1 MWLINVGTRQ
11 LEEFIGLATPR
22 YAILSHTWDAGQE
35 ITFQEFQSTS
45 WVGAAAPGA
54 GKTAAAKTGWRKI
67 DLTCHQAA
75 LDGLSYAWVDT
86 CCIDKSSS
94 AELSE
99 AINSM
104 FSWYHRADVCYVYL
118 SDLVS
123 HPFTAA
129 GGRRRRSSEKVTATA
144 EPQPGREPP
153 APLNLEAGIRHC
165 RWFTRCWT
173 LQELIAPERVKFYDM
188 GWAFRFTKA
197 EAAEKLARI
206 TGIDIDVL
214 RLGGRPGVAGRAVL
228 DAASVA
234 QKMSWA
240 AGRHSTRI
248 EDVAYSLLGLFGINM
263 PLLYGEEEKAFLRLQ
278 AEIVSS
284 CPDTTILAWVLAAK
298 EDRPDEIEESSGIGG
313 DEEVDGD
320 ILASPFSGV
329 MASSPGLFCACG
341 RTKRLLDQSSFDFSM
356 SNRGIKLRAQFGLRR
371 CQIFR
376 GSCLVLPVCRIQ
388 DVSYGILV
396 RNAGRGCFVRQQPG
410 ELVRIKPHEMAHR
423 LMLDPFLL
431 TKLPPM
437 LGTEGGRSG
446 TRMNMILHS
455 RRCVLEIVL
464 APGMEVYRR
473 WPWQQWDDLDML
485 FFGSEQSTEEASWA
499 SLKIVTLPPAL
510 MGMDTSKSVDFL
522 FYAFGWTRPPG
533 LPGSEPRCGVHRVS
547 GTVNDRVIEQM
558 NDEAVR
564 DSWNAYW
571 VGYRLQSN
579 EVPEQ
584 SYVVAGTSAEKTL
597 LITSTVHL
605 VEGETGERHFWR
617 VSFDWQVVHRNTL
630 TERPNRAWKNINW
643 GPMWLAPWND

>member
-1 MWLINVGTRQ
+1 MWLINVETRQ
-11 LEEFIGLATPR
+11 LEEFIGLTTPR

-35 ITFQEFQSTS
+35 ITFQEFQSTGGA
-45 WVGAAAPGA
+45 GAAAPGA
-54 GKTAAAKTGWRKI
+54 DKTAATKTGWRKI
-67 DLTCHQAA
+67 DLACHQAA
-75 LDGLSYAWVDT
+75 RDGLLYAWVDT

-104 FSWYHRADVCYVYL
+104 FSWYHRAEVCYVYL
-118 SDLVS
+118 SDLTS
-123 HPFTAA
+123 HPVTAT
-129 GGRRRRSSEKVTATA
+129 GGRRRRPFEDVTTA
-144 EPQPGREPP
+144 AGPQPGRDPP
-153 APLNLEAGIRHC
+153 PPLDLETDIRHC

-173 LQELIAPERVKFYDM
+173 LQELIAPDWVKFYDM

-197 EAAEKLARI
+197 EAAEMLACI
-206 TGIDIDVL
+206 TGIDVDVL
-214 RLGGRPGVAGRAVL
+214 RLGGRLGAAGRAVL

-284 CPDTTILAWVLAAK
+284 CPDTTILAWAVLTYP
-298 EDRPDEIEESSGIGG
+298 DRPNVIEETS
-313 DEEVDGD
+313 
-320 ILASPFSGV
+320 FSGV
-329 MASSPGLFCACG
+329 MASSPGLFRACG

-371 CQIFR
+371 CQIFK

-388 DVSYGILV
+388 DVTYGILV

-410 ELVRIKPHEMAHR
+410 ELVRIKPHEMGHR

-431 TKLPPM
+431 TKLPPVI
-437 LGTEGGRSG
+437 GTEGEELG
-446 TRMNMILHS
+446 TRWNMILQS
-455 RRCVLEIVL
+455 RRCVLEVVL

-473 WPWQQWDDLDML
+473 WPWQQWDDQDML
-485 FFGSEQSTEEASWA
+485 FFGSEQSTEEASWV
-499 SLKIVTLPPAL
+499 SLKIVTSPPHL
-510 MGMDTSKSVDFL
+510 MGIDRSKSVDFL
-522 FYAFGWTRPPG
+522 FYAFGWNWPPG
-533 LPGSEPRCGVHRVS
+533 LPVSEPRCGVHRVS

-571 VGYRLQSN
+571 VGNRLQSN
-579 EVPEQ
+579 GVPEQ
-584 SYVVAGTSAEKTL
+584 SYVVAGTSAEKAL
-597 LITSTVHL
+597 LITSTVHQ
-605 VEGETGERHFWR
+605 VEGEIGERHFWR
-617 VSFDWQVVHRNTL
+617 VSFDWRVVHRDTL
-630 TERPNRAWKNINW
+630 TERSNRGWKNINW
-643 GPMWLAPWND
+643 GPMWLAPWDD